1 MKTFVGLDVSQKKTS
16 VCVIDH
22 NGNKIRMANVD
33 THPGV
38 IADYLFSEGFDKSK
52 IGLETGP
59 LCVWLY
65 HSLKSFGLDIDCI
78 HARHV
83 HAALSMQLNKTDQN
97 DAFGIARL
105 VLSGWYKP

>member
-38 IADYLFSEGFDKSK
+38 IADLN
-52 IGLETGP
+52 
-59 LCVWLY
+59 
-65 HSLKSFGLDIDCI
+65 
-78 HARHV
+78 RH
-83 HAALSMQLNKTDQN
+83 
-97 DAFGIARL
+97 G
-105 VLSGWYKP
+105 

>member
-16 VCVIDH
+16 VCVTDH
-22 NGNKIRMANVD
+22 NGDKIRMANLD

-52 IGLETGP
+52 VGLETWPPG
-59 LCVWLY
+59 VWLY
-65 HSLKSFGLDIDCI
+65 HLLKRSGLDIDCI

-83 HAALSMQLNKTDQN
+83 HAA
-97 DAFGIARL
+97 
-105 VLSGWYKP
+105 